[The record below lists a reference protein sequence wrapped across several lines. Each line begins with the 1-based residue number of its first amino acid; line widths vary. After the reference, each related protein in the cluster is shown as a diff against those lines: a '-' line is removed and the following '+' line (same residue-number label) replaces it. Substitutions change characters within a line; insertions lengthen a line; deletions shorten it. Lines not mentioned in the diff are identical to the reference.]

1 MKSEKCKEKNEKGK
15 MKSESGDCIYCLQ
28 LSKIEKMKSGN
39 ESEIVF
45 TVKQREG
52 EGAVPSFQKL
62 EWVDEKLS
70 KVNKANKAGNIQNCG
85 KALK

>member
-1 MKSEKCKEKNEKGK
+1 
-15 MKSESGDCIYCLQ
+15 
-28 LSKIEKMKSGN
+28 MKSGN

-52 EGAVPSFQKL
+52 GRALLSFQKL

>member
-1 MKSEKCKEKNEKGK
+1 MKVETRVSLSLLFTVFKSCKN
-15 MKSESGDCIYCLQ
+15 
-28 LSKIEKMKSGN
+28 KSGN

-52 EGAVPSFQKL
+52 GRALLSFQKL

>member
-1 MKSEKCKEKNEKGK
+1 
-15 MKSESGDCIYCLQ
+15 MKSESGDCLYCLQ
-28 LSKIEKMKSGN
+28 FSKIEKMKSGN

-52 EGAVPSFQKL
+52 RRALLSFQKL

>member
-1 MKSEKCKEKNEKGK
+1 MRLSLLSNKG
-15 MKSESGDCIYCLQ
+15 
-28 LSKIEKMKSGN
+28 
-39 ESEIVF
+39 
-45 TVKQREG
+45 RE

>member
-1 MKSEKCKEKNEKGK
+1 MKVRLSLLSNKG
-15 MKSESGDCIYCLQ
+15 
-28 LSKIEKMKSGN
+28 
-39 ESEIVF
+39 
-45 TVKQREG
+45 RG

-85 KALK
+85 KALR